1 MSKAFNLITKCLNEM
16 SSGSYRVTYESLEVL
31 LEHLEDKTD
40 PSPDEIQIVE
50 AIYEFMEKFKM
61 LESALRKHS
70 VRSGELLGD
79 KIQSLYDKNFST
91 ILE

>member
-40 PSPDEIQIVE
+40 PSQDEIQIVE
-50 AIYEFMEKFKM
+50 AIYEFIEKFKL
-61 LESALRKHS
+61 LESSLKKHS

-79 KIQSLYDKNFST
+79 KIQSLYNQNSRS